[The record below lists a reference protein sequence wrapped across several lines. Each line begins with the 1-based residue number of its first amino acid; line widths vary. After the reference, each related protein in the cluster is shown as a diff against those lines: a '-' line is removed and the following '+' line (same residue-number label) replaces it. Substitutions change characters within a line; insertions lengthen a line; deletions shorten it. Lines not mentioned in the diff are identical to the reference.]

1 LYKTVMKSSSD
12 RFIRAVHDQWETHGG
27 AVMSARR
34 ISLAADAPVSS
45 IYHHFGSLEQLFAA
59 SQEFALERAL
69 SWRDDRL
76 AQLAGLPPSVDA
88 LPGLFAEMADE
99 WTNAQRSLAFAW
111 RECQLLAD
119 SSPLL
124 RPMAARWQELW
135 GEFWQD
141 VGQRLDLGEGTQIV
155 QRVFENE
162 SFLHMIRWRR
172 LVDRASL
179 DEMARTLGAWLT
191 RGPAPAT
198 PWRDFARSEALRAMP
213 RLPERDDI
221 ASRIVIAAREIIG
234 DCGVASLTHRAVADR
249 AGLTLGTVSHKFPT
263 KVALLEAGFEG
274 LYAANLERL
283 HGSDGTLNFDNPQA
297 VRGVMIDMI
306 AHGRVRL
313 RGSDELYVAV
323 ARDPSLSQFGLQL
336 RYLRGRTSLGTLQA
350 LVGANRMVT
359 QVEAA
364 LFSSFTTSQIRQ
376 FSGMAGGNAAAV
388 VGGEIDTLVAM
399 LAH

>member
-1 LYKTVMKSSSD
+1 
-12 RFIRAVHDQWETHGG
+12 
-27 AVMSARR
+27 MSARR

-76 AQLAGLPPSVDA
+76 AQLAGLSPSVDA

-111 RECQLLAD
+111 RECQLLTD

-124 RPMAARWQELW
+124 QPLAARWHGLW
-135 GEFWQD
+135 DGFWQEA
-141 VGQRLDLGEGTQIV
+141 GQRLGLGEGTQIV
-155 QRVFENE
+155 RRVFENE

-198 PWRDFARSEALRAMP
+198 PWRDFARGEALRAMP
-213 RLPERDDI
+213 RLPQRDET
-221 ASRIVIAAREIIG
+221 AARIVIAAREIIG
-234 DCGVASLTHRAVADR
+234 DCGVASLTHRAVAER

-283 HGSDGTLNFDNPQA
+283 QGSSDNPPNDHSPEA
-297 VRGVMIDMI
+297 VRDTMIGMVDMI
-306 AHGRVRL
+306 GRVRI

-336 RYLRGRTSLGTLQA
+336 RYLRGRSSAGTLRA
-350 LVGANRMVT
+350 LAGGKRAVT
-359 QVEAA
+359 QAEAA
-364 LFSSFTTSQIRQ
+364 LFSSFATSQIRQ
-376 FSGMAGGNAAAV
+376 FSGAKSADAATV
-388 VGGEIDTLVAM
+388 IGGEIDILIAM
-399 LAH
+399 LTP